1 MPFTLRKPERL
12 CKKKIIEKM
21 FQGGESRSFTI
32 FPLRVV
38 FMAVE
43 AQTVPLSMMV
53 SVSKRHFK
61 HAVQR
66 NRVKRLVREAWRLN
80 KQPLADLLNAQQKH
94 LAVVLI
100 YLSDELPT
108 FSSMTQ
114 RIQTVVQRL
123 GEYHKPQEDE
133 TTA

>member
-1 MPFTLRKPERL
+1 
-12 CKKKIIEKM
+12 M

-80 KQPLADLLNAQQKH
+80 KQPLADLLNAQQKQ
-94 LAVVLI
+94 
-100 YLSDELPT
+100 P
-108 FSSMTQ
+108 F
-114 RIQTVVQRL
+114 
-123 GEYHKPQEDE
+123 
-133 TTA
+133 

>member
-12 CKKKIIEKM
+12 CRKKIIEKM

-32 FPLRVV
+32 FPLRIV
-38 FMAVE
+38 FMSAE

-53 SVSKRHFK
+53 SVSKRRFK

-66 NRVKRLVREAWRLN
+66 NRVKRIMREAWRLN
-80 KQPLADLLNAQQKH
+80 KQPLVDLLTTQQKH

-108 FSSMTQ
+108 FSTMTQ

-123 GEYHKPQEDE
+123 GEYHNLQEDE